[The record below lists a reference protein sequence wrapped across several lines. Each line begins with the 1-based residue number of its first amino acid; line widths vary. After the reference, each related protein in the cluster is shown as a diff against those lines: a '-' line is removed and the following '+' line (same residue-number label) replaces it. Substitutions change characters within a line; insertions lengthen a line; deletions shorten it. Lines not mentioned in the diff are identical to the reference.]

1 LTSIYHKSS
10 FINFKSFLPAIACL
24 LQYIAQAQDSTSAA
38 NASFTIERIYINGNK
53 KTKPYI
59 ILRELS
65 FKEGDTVKLSELV
78 KKFDYARN
86 QLYNT
91 RLFNDVIVAVKSFTG
106 YKVSIQVDVKE
117 RWYIFPLPYLK
128 PVDRNLAAWADKNYS
143 LSRLNYGL
151 KFSWYNFTGR
161 NDKLKLWLITGYSRQ
176 LQFSYEQPYADKK
189 LQRGYIAGFSYARFK
204 EINASTLNNEQYF
217 INTDSAPFAGRYL
230 NEQWNGYI
238 GYTYRPAIR
247 TRHVIQ
253 LGFSYNK
260 IDSAIATA
268 NPKYFNNNKKAI
280 YYPEL
285 SYTVTYNKI
294 DYVAYPLKGFL
305 GEAGVIKKGINSDM
319 NSWELYTK
327 DIWARKLAHKTWY
340 NLYAYG
346 SLKLPFDQPFYNS
359 RQLGYS
365 DLYLRGL
372 ERYVVDGVAA
382 ALVRNTFK
390 REIASF
396 MVPTYLRSRSHDVV
410 PFKIYLKAY
419 GDIGYVYNKNFPGNS
434 LVNRMLY
441 TAGTGLDVVTLYD
454 FVFRVEY
461 SFNQLGQ
468 NGLFLHIKNEF

>member
-1 LTSIYHKSS
+1 M
-10 FINFKSFLPAIACL
+10 
-24 LQYIAQAQDSTSAA
+24 LQYTLQAQDSTSATG
-38 NASFTIERIYINGNK
+38 SPFTIGRIFVNGNK
-53 KTKPYI
+53 KTKSYI

-65 FKEGDTVKLSELV
+65 FKEGDTISLPRLV
-78 KKFDYARN
+78 EKFGYARN

-91 RLFNDVIVAVKSFTG
+91 RLFNDVVVAIKGFNGYIVD
-106 YKVSIQVDVKE
+106 IQVDVKE

-128 PVDRNLAAWADKNYS
+128 PADRNTAAWADKNFD

-176 LQFSYEQPYADKK
+176 AQFSYEQPYADKR
-189 LQRGYIAGFSYARFK
+189 LRHGFSAGFSYARFK
-204 EINASTLNNEQYF
+204 EINAFTLDNEQYF
-217 INTDSAPFAGRYL
+217 INTDSALFTGRYL
-230 NEQWNGYI
+230 NTLWNGYI
-238 GYTYRPAIR
+238 GYSYRPAIR
-247 TRHVIQ
+247 TKHSVR

-260 IDSAIATA
+260 IDSAIAVA
-268 NPKYFNNNKKAI
+268 NPKYFNNGRTAI

-285 SYTVTYNKI
+285 SYTVTYNNI
-294 DYVAYPLKGFL
+294 DYIAYPLKGFL
-305 GEAGVIKKGINSDM
+305 GEAGFIKKGINNDM

-327 DIWARKLAHKTWY
+327 DTWARKVAPKTWY

-346 SLKLPFDQPFYNS
+346 SVRLPFDQPFYNS
-359 RQLGYS
+359 RQLGYT

-372 ERYVVDGVAA
+372 EKYVVDGVASV
-382 ALVRNTFK
+382 LLRSTFK

-396 MVPTYLRSRSHDVV
+396 AVPTYLRSRSHDVV

-419 GDIGYVYNKNFPGNS
+419 GDAGYVYNKNFPGNS